1 MKYLTREILN
11 KGDKINKFK
20 YINIILI
27 YIDKLM
33 AVYLKKREKRHRDL
47 VDSYYTMVNEAEK
60 YRDKENSA
68 ALVIQKY
75 WRMFR
80 VKWKF

>member
-1 MKYLTREILN
+1 M
-11 KGDKINKFK
+11 DKLNKFK

-27 YIDKLM
+27 YIDKIM
-33 AVYLKKREKRHRDL
+33 AVYLKKRDRRHRDL

-60 YRDKENSA
+60 FRDKENAA
-68 ALVIQKY
+68 ALGIQKY

>member
-1 MKYLTREILN
+1 MSQQGLCDVSHVFWGTL
-11 KGDKINKFK
+11 
-20 YINIILI
+20 ILI

>member
-1 MKYLTREILN
+1 
-11 KGDKINKFK
+11 
-20 YINIILI
+20 
-27 YIDKLM
+27 M

-80 VKWKF
+80 VKWKYQDK

>member
-1 MKYLTREILN
+1 MAILN
-11 KGDKINKFK
+11 REDKINKFK

-80 VKWKF
+80 VKWKYQDK

>member
-1 MKYLTREILN
+1 
-11 KGDKINKFK
+11 
-20 YINIILI
+20 
-27 YIDKLM
+27 M

-60 YRDKENSA
+60 FRDKENSA

-80 VKWKF
+80 VKWKYQDK